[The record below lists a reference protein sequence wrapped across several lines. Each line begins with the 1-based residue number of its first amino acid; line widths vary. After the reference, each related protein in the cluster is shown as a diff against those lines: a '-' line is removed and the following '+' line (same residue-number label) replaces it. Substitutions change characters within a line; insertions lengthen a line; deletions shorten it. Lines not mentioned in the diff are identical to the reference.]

1 LEINRKHFGT
11 SPEIGEAY
19 LFSLTCDAIQVQITN
34 YGGAIRSITVPDRH
48 GNFGDVVLGYDT
60 LSEYV
65 RNPRYLGA
73 LIGRF
78 ANRIAQGRFTLNG
91 ARYQLAQNNGPNHLH
106 GGVRGFHKVVWEA
119 TREAVEDQH
128 AVLRLQ
134 YLSKDGDEE
143 YPGNLEAN
151 VTYTLSANG
160 ELQIDYHA
168 VTDKPT
174 IINLTNHS
182 YFNLAGSGTILNH
195 ELHLNADAFTPVGP
209 NLIPTGEI
217 RDVDETPMD
226 FLTPNG
232 IGARIDDAN
241 EQLAFAGGYDH
252 NFVLNDFTGL
262 LRRAAHVYERTSGR
276 TLEILTTQ
284 PGIQFYSG
292 NFLDGTLKG
301 KYGIAYEKRSGFCLE
316 TQHFPDSPN
325 HPNFPSTVLEPGDE
339 FRQTTVFRFGVA

>member
-60 LSEYV
+60 LTEYV

-73 LIGRF
+73 LIGRV

-91 ARYQLAQNNGPNHLH
+91 VTYQLAQNNGPNHLH

-128 AVLRLQ
+128 AVLRLR

-195 ELHLNADAFTPVGP
+195 ELHLNADAFTPIGP

-232 IGARIDDAN
+232 IGARIDDAY

-301 KYGIAYEKRSGFCLE
+301 KYGIGYEKRSGFCLE